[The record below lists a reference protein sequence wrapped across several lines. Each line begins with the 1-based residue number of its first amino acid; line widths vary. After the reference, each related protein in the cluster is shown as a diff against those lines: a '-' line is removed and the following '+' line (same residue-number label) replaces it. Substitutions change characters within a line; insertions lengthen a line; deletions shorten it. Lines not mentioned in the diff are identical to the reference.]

1 MGLKDNTVIVLVGDH
16 GWSLME
22 HGLWV
27 KHSNFEVALQV
38 PLIISASNLPK
49 DRRTNSIAEL
59 VDLYPTL
66 CELANISIPPHVDG
80 ESLVKALQTPSKV
93 FKNTALARWQ
103 KGETLIAD
111 NLFYTEW
118 QRNDKIIARMLYDH
132 STDSDENINL
142 AMDASFKETADSL
155 SAILNNR
162 LKRTK

>member
-1 MGLKDNTVIVLVGDH
+1 
-16 GWSLME
+16 ME

-38 PLIISASNLPK
+38 PLIISASNIPK

-66 CELANISIPPHVDG
+66 CELTNISIPPHVDG
-80 ESLVKALQTPSKV
+80 ESLVEALQTPSKV

-118 QRNDKIIARMLYDH
+118 QRNDKTIARMLYDH
-132 STDSDENINL
+132 NTDSEENRNL
-142 AMDASFKETADSL
+142 AMEASFSETVDSL
-155 SAILNNR
+155 STILNNS